1 MRRLAGVSI
10 QAAEKRGRIMS
21 YEIKHKNKKITLPN
35 FTELPVGVIRKARK
49 MDADEQIWF
58 VLESVLTEKDIAVL
72 DTMNVAEFGEAISG
86 WTGGTPVGES
96 LQSSKS

>member
-1 MRRLAGVSI
+1 
-10 QAAEKRGRIMS
+10 MS

-35 FTELPVGVIRKARK
+35 FTELSVGVIRKARK

-72 DTMNVAEFGEAISG
+72 DTMNVAEFGAAISG

-96 LQSSKS
+96 LQSAKS

>member
-1 MRRLAGVSI
+1 
-10 QAAEKRGRIMS
+10 MS
-21 YEIKHKNKKITLPN
+21 YVIEHNKKKITLPA

-58 VLESVLTEKDIAVL
+58 VLEAVLTEKDIAVL
-72 DTMNVAEFGEAISG
+72 DSMSVTEFAEAISG

>member
-1 MRRLAGVSI
+1 
-10 QAAEKRGRIMS
+10 MS
-21 YEIKHKNKKITLPN
+21 YVIEHNKKKITLPA

-58 VLESVLTEKDIAVL
+58 VLESVLSEKEIAVL
-72 DTMNVAEFGEAISG
+72 DAMTVTEFSEAIAG

-96 LQSSKS
+96 LQSAKS

>member
-1 MRRLAGVSI
+1 
-10 QAAEKRGRIMS
+10 
-21 YEIKHKNKKITLPN
+21 
-35 FTELPVGVIRKARK
+35 

-72 DTMNVAEFGEAISG
+72 DSMTVTEFAEVISG

-96 LQSSKS
+96 LQSAKS